1 MIRLNPHASPAPE
14 GGDLSGTVEGLGTQS
29 PKANVLVLD
38 FNRDFSLRHVQ
49 PYTLV
54 QNSWEVYI
62 GHFVNPQH
70 DGVLLYDRTMGE
82 ARLLSF
88 NATLQ
93 LAHEQ
98 ALHNLS
104 GNWQVYS
111 GDFSGS
117 GQAQVVLY
125 DPSSGNG
132 QFLSFA
138 RDLSLAAQKS
148 YSGWGTNQVLYVGHF
163 GRPALSIMLY
173 DPAAH
178 QSTFLAFDASLQIT
192 RQVTVQSWDQH
203 WHILVG
209 AFLDRSRCL
218 ARGNCTTG
226 DDILVLDRRT
236 GLMQQYVFSFR
247 RQLTVYDN
255 RMQAFLREGVLA
267 AEPSVSVDS
276 MFSVLSTLETNIQQE
291 ELY

>member
-1 MIRLNPHASPAPE
+1 
-14 GGDLSGTVEGLGTQS
+14 LGTQS
-29 PKANVLVLD
+29 PKANLLVLD

-192 RQVTVQSWDQH
+192 RRVTCRAGISTGTSWSAPSWIARAALRRAIARLGTTFSYWTAGQ
-203 WHILVG
+203 
-209 AFLDRSRCL
+209 ASCSSTFSRSD
-218 ARGNCTTG
+218 G
-226 DDILVLDRRT
+226 
-236 GLMQQYVFSFR
+236 S
-247 RQLTVYDN
+247 
-255 RMQAFLREGVLA
+255 
-267 AEPSVSVDS
+267 
-276 MFSVLSTLETNIQQE
+276 
-291 ELY
+291 

>member
-14 GGDLSGTVEGLGTQS
+14 GGDLSGTAEGLGTQS
-29 PKANVLVLD
+29 PKANVLVLN

-49 PYTLV
+49 SYTLV

-62 GHFVNPQH
+62 GRFVNPQH
-70 DGVLLYDRTMGE
+70 DGVLLYDRTTGE

-88 NATLQ
+88 NATLR
-93 LAHEQ
+93 LVHEQ

-117 GQAQVVLY
+117 GQAQV
-125 DPSSGNG
+125 
-132 QFLSFA
+132 
-138 RDLSLAAQKS
+138 
-148 YSGWGTNQVLYVGHF
+148 
-163 GRPALSIMLY
+163 MLY

-192 RQVTVQSWDQH
+192 RRVTVQSWDQH

-267 AEPSVSVDS
+267 AEPSVSVDTS